1 MSDGPL
7 IKEQAVEM
15 EGATHSIIYQRSIFI
30 KKNLRFQMLRN
41 LGSSLKETFKKFYP
55 SEEEDDG
62 TSSNARRIE
71 ISTFDDV
78 INFFTKTIEVAFGGQ
93 EFTPNEV
100 TEYLLTTDEAIS
112 PYDVGTGGMFLF
124 KYEPTTKG
132 NLKYYDALPLIIM
145 VGRTSDG
152 FIGLNLHYLPE
163 KYRIAFMK
171 KLFSSVDFS
180 KVDDD
185 EVLSRLETMA
195 AYKFI
200 KPIYKRYKYDG
211 VASRLVKIPIEN
223 WLMAALLPISK
234 FEGKSKREVWDDSRR
249 IITDEERK
257 L

>member
-1 MSDGPL
+1 MSDGLL
-7 IKEQAVEM
+7 IKERAVEM
-15 EGATHSIIYQRSIFI
+15 ENATHSIIYQRSIFI
-30 KKNLRFQMLRN
+30 KKDLRFQMLRN
-41 LGSSLKETFKKFYP
+41 LGSSLKESFKKFYP
-55 SEEEDDG
+55 SKEGD
-62 TSSNARRIE
+62 TSDVKRFE
-71 ISTFDDV
+71 VSTFDD
-78 INFFTKTIEVAFGGQ
+78 IITFFTKTIEVAFGGQ

-100 TEYLLTTDEAIS
+100 TEYLLTSDEAIS
-112 PYDVGTGGMFLF
+112 PYDIGSGGMFLF

-145 VGRTSDG
+145 VGKTNDG
-152 FIGLNLHYLPE
+152 FVGLNLHYLPE

-180 KVDDD
+180 KVDED
-185 EVLSRLETMA
+185 ELLSRLETMS

-211 VASRLVKIPIEN
+211 VASRLVQIPVEN

-249 IITDEERK
+249 IITDEERRI
-257 L
+257 